1 MLIDKIRGGIFGV
14 AVGDALGATL
24 EQMTQEDI
32 LEIYGRHTEITG
44 GGWLSLKPGEF
55 TDDTRMTL
63 AVAQGL
69 ITNSGDPQHEIGIKF
84 IEWFNTKPKDIGT
97 TTRIALCSF
106 IETGS
111 WSKSAAKTRELLNNR
126 VCGNGCLMRTLPITF
141 AYLNDLPR
149 MSLISRQTA
158 AMTHPDIEAE
168 LCCAFYN
175 RFAAFLVDG
184 EDKRKAFDRALNDL
198 KPILTSPGERDL
210 YMLLSSA
217 PFLCLSGLRSSGY
230 VIDTLIASIVAF
242 LQFDSF
248 EEIVVEAVNL
258 GGDADTL
265 GATAG
270 GLAGT
275 YYGFGAIP
283 QRWLDRL
290 QEKEILEEAVQGL
303 SRLAGC

>member
-1 MLIDKIRGGIFGV
+1 MLIDKVRGGIFGV

-24 EQMTQEDI
+24 EQMTRENIQEV
-32 LEIYGRHTEITG
+32 YGRHTEITG

-55 TDDTRMTL
+55 TDDTKMTL

-69 ITNSGDPQHEIGIKF
+69 AVNSDNPQHEIGSRF
-84 IEWFNTKPKDIGT
+84 IEWFNTNPKGIGT
-97 TTRIALCSF
+97 TTRIALGSF

-111 WSKSAAKTRELLNNR
+111 WNKSAARTRELLNNR

-141 AYLNDLPR
+141 AYLDNLSKMDAV
-149 MSLISRQTA
+149 SRQIA
-158 AMTHPDIEAE
+158 AMTHPDLEAE
-168 LCCAFYN
+168 LCCVFYN

-184 EDKRKAFDRALNDL
+184 KDKLEAFDRVLKEL
-198 KPILTSPGERDL
+198 KPVLTFPGERDL
-210 YMLLSSA
+210 YMLLSSV
-217 PFLCLSGLRSSGY
+217 PFLCLSRLRSSGY

-248 EEIVVEAVNL
+248 EEILIEAVNL

-290 QEKEILEEAVQGL
+290 QEKEILEEAVQEL